1 MKNKTYNPG
10 KLSSFIFYI
19 SILIFI
25 IAFNFSDNPPVS
37 GWQQQF
43 MPNFN
48 NRSLAGINFT
58 DSLTGYAI
66 ISNSGTADTSF
77 IIKTTNG
84 GNNWFTLLS
93 EFKSYYAISFLNNQ
107 TGYVGGSDLM
117 GYSYLAKTTN
127 NGISWI
133 RQNTPGNLGLNDIAV
148 LNEDTIWIVDRN
160 SFDGGIFRTTNG
172 GISWI
177 RQYQNNSGIEKIY
190 MFNGQMGFAS
200 SGSFLFKTTN
210 SGFNWNQISGQKGF
224 LDMYFSDSLTGWKNY
239 DTTRKTTD
247 GGYNWISIDV
257 PRRGSI
263 YGGNLFGGMYNFE
276 NINKDTIWGAGGY
289 IEYPGFRY
297 RGILYR
303 TTNGGNNWFIQIPDT
318 SFGIPRFFYINFTN
332 NRVGWSY
339 LFDTYR
345 GIHTNVGGDTT
356 FFTKINNSVL
366 DYSMNYLLFQN
377 YPNPFNP
384 KTVINYNLRTGS
396 YIIIKIYDALG
407 KELSTL
413 VNQKQNAGTYKVD
426 FDGSGLSSGV
436 YFYTMFVNGK
446 RIETKKMMLLK

>member
-93 EFKSYYAISFLNNQ
+93 EFKCYYAISFLNNQ

-148 LNEDTIWIVDRN
+148 LNEDTIWIVDRI
-160 SFDGGIFRTTNG
+160 SFDGGIFRTTND
-172 GISWI
+172 GISWL
-177 RQYQNNSGIEKIY
+177 RQYQNGGIEKIY
-190 MFNGQMGFAS
+190 MFNGQIGFAS
-200 SGSFLFKTTN
+200 TGSFLFKTTN
-210 SGFNWNQISGQKGF
+210 SGLNWNQISGQNGF
-224 LDMYFSDSLTGWKNY
+224 NDIFLVDSLTGWKFY
-239 DTTRKTTD
+239 DSTRKTTD
-247 GGYNWISIDV
+247 GGITWIQQQIVNPNFFSM
-257 PRRGSI
+257 
-263 YGGNLFGGMYNFE
+263 YGVILSAS
-276 NINKDTIWGAGGY
+276 NIGRDTIWGVGLR
-289 IEYPGFRY
+289 IEYPNLQIRS
-297 RGILYR
+297 IIHR
-303 TTNGGNNWFIQIPDT
+303 TTNGGMNWCFQIPDT
-318 SFGIPRFFYINFTN
+318 SFKLPLLIKSNFKSN
-332 NRVGWSY
+332 LIGWVYAYNRGV
-339 LFDTYR
+339 
-345 GIHTNVGGDTT
+345 HTVTGGDST
-356 FFTKINNSVL
+356 FYPITELKQLSNNIPASFL
-366 DYSMNYLLFQN
+366 IYQN

-384 KTVINYNLRTGS
+384 KTVISYELRTGS
-396 YIIIKIYDALG
+396 NIIIKVYDALG
-407 KELSTL
+407 KELRTL
-413 VNQKQNAGTYKVD
+413 VNKKHNAGTYKVN
-426 FDGSGLSSGV
+426 FDGSGLPSGV
-436 YFYTMFVNGK
+436 YFYSLFVEGE
-446 RIETKKMMLLK
+446 IIDTKKMMLLK